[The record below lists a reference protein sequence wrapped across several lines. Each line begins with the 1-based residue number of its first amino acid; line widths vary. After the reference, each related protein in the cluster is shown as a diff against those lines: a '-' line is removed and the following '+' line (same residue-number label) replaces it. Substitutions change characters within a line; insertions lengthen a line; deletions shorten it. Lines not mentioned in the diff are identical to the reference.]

1 MARPGV
7 QGTTLELEGLQ
18 AFLDRRSAL
27 IVQGSIV
34 MEESAIA
41 GQFMDHPMYKNVI
54 YGVPSIL
61 RHLHLGTF
69 LAPSG
74 MKQTDETRATRSA

>member
-7 QGTTLELEGLQ
+7 QGTTLEFEGLQ
-18 AFLDRRSAL
+18 AFLDRLSVL

-41 GQFMDHPMYKNVI
+41 GRFMDHPMYKNVI
-54 YGVPSIL
+54 YGVPPIL
-61 RHLHLGTF
+61 QYLHLGTF

-74 MKQTDETRATRSA
+74 MKQTDETHATRSA